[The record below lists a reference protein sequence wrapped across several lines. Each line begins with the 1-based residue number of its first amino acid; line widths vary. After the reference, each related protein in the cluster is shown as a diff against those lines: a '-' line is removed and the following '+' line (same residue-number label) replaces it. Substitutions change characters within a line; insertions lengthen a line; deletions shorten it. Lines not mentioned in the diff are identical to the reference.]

1 MWVGGRS
8 GRCARRDPLRNV
20 ERPGTGAF
28 EFIALTCTA
37 SAIAALNA
45 LTKAQFH
52 WQDGCDRSAPLDL
65 VVLGLGPP
73 EQMHMGSTT

>member
-37 SAIAALNA
+37 SAIAAPYA
-45 LTKAQFH
+45 LTK
-52 WQDGCDRSAPLDL
+52 LN
-65 VVLGLGPP
+65 
-73 EQMHMGSTT
+73 STGRMAVTAVRHLI